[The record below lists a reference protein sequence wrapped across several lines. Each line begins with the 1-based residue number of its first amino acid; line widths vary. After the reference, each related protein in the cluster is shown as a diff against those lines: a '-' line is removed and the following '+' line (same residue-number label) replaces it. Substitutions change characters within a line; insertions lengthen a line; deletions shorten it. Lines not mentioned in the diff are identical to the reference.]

1 MRIKRIFIS
10 DFGVFRD
17 EILEDIDKD
26 IIVIGGYNRAGKTTF
41 MKLFRHIG
49 FGFSSKDKNLPKPN
63 IEYGVSCDI
72 ENNKGE
78 IFNINI
84 TGNKAPT
91 VTALNSDKKLSIE
104 DLYGDIDYFTYK
116 QLFTLSLDELQNT
129 STDSSKEIG
138 NMQSIFLGAGFKE
151 IVQIPKLLNELEKEA
166 KKIGG
171 KNGNPS
177 TAQFK
182 PYYMEIKEGI
192 KLRKKASTQV
202 EDYYEKKNQLNKNK
216 ECIFSLKDYI
226 KTLKDKINLLSTLK
240 SNFKSY
246 EQLRI
251 LDISLESLNIEGGG
265 EKFKNGSL
273 EKALDLK
280 NEYENILERYNLKNY
295 EFIQSAG
302 EVEKIKSKLLIHKD
316 DLKKVNGNI
325 SGISEKISNYNE
337 VRDDCI
343 RNKSEISKKISSLN
357 EKWKNNFS
365 KVLSIPTDTIH
376 WNRLINI
383 VEEQKDLIYKRRELE
398 NEVKSLKSSKEVL
411 NKTAPR
417 SELINFN
424 KLLNRYFY
432 MSLVIILCGVILAF
446 VRYKEGIILSLSGAI
461 LGGMYTI
468 VKYSSNSNKI
478 TSNKEIYIK
487 LDEVTVELQEKESEL
502 DRVIEKLKVRED
514 DLKNY
519 GELMDIKESTSGEFI
534 KEYFRKVKEIKEGLI
549 NLQSL
554 IDKATGVKCELD
566 ESFSLIFSLL
576 ENFREVLNEEE
587 KELLDEEPINN
598 SRELFALINKLN
610 SYVDLAEELN
620 RIKYEKSL
628 LEDKIRKLVSQ
639 EIDENNILQVL
650 DSYIEENESYRE
662 LLEIKSQHEIVEKT
676 LVNTFKLICD
686 KEEASKFRSFFE
698 KYTCY
703 EQIQEEYEICEKE
716 YLNSSDKL
724 ESLTEEE
731 QKLKHELTS
740 LLSTKDIELAQR
752 KIDISK
758 NSMEFL
764 AKKYAS
770 LKTAEFIL
778 EKIQND
784 FMEKTKDSLLKGAS
798 KYMQEIT
805 RGEYTDILPVDNL
818 MEVDFK
824 TVLKDGSTKENSNI
838 LSRAT
843 KEQLF
848 LSVRLSRINEITPSL
863 PIILDDSF
871 VNFDEIHTREVIKV
885 LNYLSKSNQIFIT
898 TCHSRLVEYIGQVGR
913 SVKYLKLENGKFIN
927 TDKDSLVKYL
937 NP

>member
-72 ENNKGE
+72 ENDMGE

-84 TGNKAPT
+84 EGNKAPR
-91 VTALNSDKKLSIE
+91 VTALNNDKNPSIE

-182 PYYMEIKEGI
+182 PYYMEMKGGI

-216 ECIFSLKDYI
+216 ECIASLKDDM
-226 KTLKDKINLLSTLK
+226 KTLKDRINLLSTLK
-240 SNFKSY
+240 SNFRSY

-251 LDISLESLNIEGGG
+251 LDIRLENSNMESGV
-265 EKFKNGSL
+265 EKYKHGSL

-280 NEYENILERYNLKNY
+280 NEYEKILEKYNLKNY

-302 EVEKIKSKLLIHKD
+302 EVEKVQSKLLMHKD
-316 DLKKVNGNI
+316 DLKKVSDNI
-325 SGISEKISNYNE
+325 SGINEKISNYNE
-337 VRDDCI
+337 VKDNCI
-343 RNKSEISKKISSLN
+343 RNKSEMSKKISGLN

-376 WNRLINI
+376 WNRLINV
-383 VEEQKDLIYKRRELE
+383 VEEHKDLIYKKKELE
-398 NEVKSLKSSKEVL
+398 NEVKSLKSNKEVL

-417 SELINFN
+417 NELINFN

-432 MSLVIILCGVILAF
+432 MSLVVILCGVLLAF
-446 VRYKEGIILSLSGAI
+446 VRYKEGIILSLSGAV

-478 TSNKEIYIK
+478 ISNKDIYIK
-487 LDEVTVELQEKESEL
+487 LDEVAAKLQEKESEL
-502 DRVIEKLKVRED
+502 DRVIEELKVKED
-514 DLKNY
+514 NLKSY
-519 GELMDIKESTSGEFI
+519 AELMDIEQPISGEFI
-534 KEYFRKVKEIKEGLI
+534 KEYFRGVKEIKEGLI
-549 NLQSL
+549 NLQNS
-554 IDKATGVKCELD
+554 IDKATRIKCELD

-576 ENFREVLNEEE
+576 ENFREILNEEE
-587 KELLDEEPINN
+587 SGLMDEDPINN
-598 SRELFALINKLN
+598 SRELFSLMNRLN

-620 RIKYEKSL
+620 RIKYEKTL
-628 LEDKIRKLVSQ
+628 VEDEIRELVSK
-639 EIDENNILQVL
+639 EIDENNVLHIL
-650 DSYIEENESYRE
+650 DSYIEANKSYKE
-662 LLEIKSQHEIVEKT
+662 LLEIKSQHEIIEKT
-676 LVNTFKLICD
+676 LINTFKLICD
-686 KEEASKFRSFFE
+686 NVEAPKFRSFFE

-703 EQIQEEYEICEKE
+703 EQIQEEYETCEKE
-716 YLNSSDKL
+716 YLNGSDKL
-724 ESLTEEE
+724 ENLISEE

-740 LLSTKDIELAQR
+740 LLSTKDIELAQH
-752 KIDISK
+752 KIDSSK
-758 NSMEFL
+758 NSIMPL

-798 KYMQEIT
+798 KYMEEIT

-824 TVLKDGSTKENSNI
+824 TVLKDGSTKENSDI

-848 LSVRLSRINEITPSL
+848 LSVRLSRINEIKPSL

-885 LNYLSKSNQIFIT
+885 LDYLSKSNQIFIT
-898 TCHSRLVEYIGQVGR
+898 TCHSKLVEYVGEIGK

-927 TDKDSLVKYL
+927 TDKESLVDYL
-937 NP
+937 NA